1 MQEDKVNR
9 FSEAARSSA
18 GFDAFQAPTA
28 ELRWIFPDG
37 SFRSEI
43 VPIAVAGVGGAS
55 SDTSGNSST
64 AVASLR
70 VDAAKVRASGAAQL
84 RVIPSF
90 GHAAKGEPGWWF
102 SPYGHYGEWDRDEGR
117 FFADDDR
124 MIMPMFGWATPKG
137 AFLAIVTRL
146 KCYPK
151 LLVEVTGGRYCVSC
165 VLDGELCTEPY
176 EDFEIEYHLFPSGTG
191 YAALARRY
199 REYQLSRG
207 AVRPLRERVL
217 DNPALKYAVEAPE
230 IRIRQAWKPVP
241 SPVPYQQPENEPEP
255 RVAVTFDRVADIS
268 RALKAAGV
276 EKAELCLVGWNIGG
290 HDGRWPQ
297 SFPSEPRLGGDAR
310 LRAAIAA
317 VKADGYQIVPHGN
330 FRDAYT
336 IADSWDGEWVAKE
349 GTGGEIEPDRG
360 GGITWGGG
368 LAHIVCP
375 QRAYERFCSK
385 DIPRMAAF
393 GFRGIGYFD
402 VVSIL
407 HAPICRDPRHP
418 CNRAQSARFWGLSAE
433 ISKRELGGFGSEGGV
448 DHFAG
453 SLDSV
458 LYASFDSPLKVE
470 KGEIPARSLACRMI
484 PMFQLVYNGII
495 VQNPYT
501 ETINYPLK
509 DRYWQLKFLECG
521 GRPAFYFYSQFRA
534 DGAHWMGMTDLTCAT
549 DEELSAAVA
558 KVAEG
563 CGMWRPFARL
573 QYEFMDGH
581 EMLAPGVFMT
591 TWSDGTRLVVNY
603 GKEPFELEGRR
614 VVSPLD
620 FVLLEP

>member
-1 MQEDKVNR
+1 MNSDIAKAEIVWTSANGDTV
-9 FSEAARSSA
+9 SETMTLKR
-18 GFDAFQAPTA
+18 
-28 ELRWIFPDG
+28 RPDG
-37 SFRSEI
+37 ALSLRLPVERI
-43 VPIAVAGVGGAS
+43 RERGAS
-55 SDTSGNSST
+55 L
-64 AVASLR
+64 VSLTP
-70 VDAAKVRASGAAQL
+70 L
-84 RVIPSF
+84 F
-90 GHAAKGEPGWWF
+90 GLAHKGEPGYWF

-124 MIMPMFGWATPKG
+124 MIMPMFGWATPQG
-137 AFLAIVTRL
+137 AFLAIVTHL

-151 LLVEVTGGRYCVSC
+151 MLVEVKGGRYYVSC
-165 VLDGELCTEPY
+165 VLDGELCSDPY
-176 EDFEIEYHLFPSGTG
+176 ENFEIEYHQFPAGTG
-191 YAALARRY
+191 YATLARRY
-199 REYQLSRG
+199 REYQLARR
-207 AVRPLRERVL
+207 AVKPLRERVL

-255 RVAVTFDRVADIS
+255 HVAVTFDRVADIS
-268 RALKAAGV
+268 KALKGAGV

-297 SFPSEPRLGGDAR
+297 SFPAEPRLGGDSK
-310 LRAAIAA
+310 LRSAISA
-317 VKADGYQIVPHGN
+317 VKSDGYQIVPHGN

-458 LYASFDSPLKVE
+458 LYASFDSPLKIE
-470 KGEIPARSLACRMI
+470 NGEIPARSLACRMI
-484 PMFQLVYNGII
+484 PIFQLVYNGII

-501 ETINYPLK
+501 ETVNFPLK
-509 DRYWQLKFLECG
+509 DRYWQLKFLECC
-521 GRPAFYFYSQFRA
+521 GRPTFYFYSQFRA

-549 DEELSAAVA
+549 DEELSASVA
-558 KVAEG
+558 KIAAG
-563 CGMWRPFARL
+563 CDLWRPFARL
-573 QYEFMDGH
+573 QYEYMNGH
-581 EMLAPGVFMT
+581 ERLAPGVFAT
-591 TWSDGTRLVVNY
+591 TWGDGTNLIVNY
-603 GKEPFELEGRR
+603 GQEPYAIGDGSIVAPMDYALFFAG
-614 VVSPLD
+614 
-620 FVLLEP
+620 